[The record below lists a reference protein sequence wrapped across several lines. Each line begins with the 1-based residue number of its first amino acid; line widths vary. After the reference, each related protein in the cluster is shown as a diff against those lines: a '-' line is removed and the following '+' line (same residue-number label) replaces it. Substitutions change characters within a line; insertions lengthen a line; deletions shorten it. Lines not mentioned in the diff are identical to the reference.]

1 MDEKTITCLGF
12 RKGVR
17 VKLADRKHS
26 WPNSSFFRVNDCEGC
41 AFEPYCKRLLKIKTG
56 KSRIFEI
63 QPHHAQLKQQ
73 ARDLLLSPEGIEL
86 RVNRSCQ
93 VEGAFGVLKQNM
105 QYTRFRRRTLDRVT
119 VEFALTC
126 LGMNIRKYIR
136 FSIKNS
142 LPFYWKAPEDLAP
155 ETFKKPSARRII
167 NRLKKRKKLQPNEIA
182 KKGYKKKGKC

>member
-1 MDEKTITCLGF
+1 MT
-12 RKGVR
+12 
-17 VKLADRKHS
+17 
-26 WPNSSFFRVNDCEGC
+26 EGC

-105 QYTRFRRRTLDRVT
+105 QYTRFRRRALDPSNGRVRT
-119 VEFALTC
+119 HVFGDE
-126 LGMNIRKYIR
+126 Y
-136 FSIKNS
+136 
-142 LPFYWKAPEDLAP
+142 
-155 ETFKKPSARRII
+155 
-167 NRLKKRKKLQPNEIA
+167 QEI
-182 KKGYKKKGKC
+182 YPVFN

>member
-1 MDEKTITCLGF
+1 
-12 RKGVR
+12 
-17 VKLADRKHS
+17 
-26 WPNSSFFRVNDCEGC
+26 
-41 AFEPYCKRLLKIKTG
+41 
-56 KSRIFEI
+56 
-63 QPHHAQLKQQ
+63 
-73 ARDLLLSPEGIEL
+73 
-86 RVNRSCQ
+86 
-93 VEGAFGVLKQNM
+93 M